1 MTCLM
6 QSALNIVDG
15 EVFFPHGDR
24 QVPHAIAHRSIPW
37 AMGDIIEEVFPF
49 CRVVTE
55 LVAEDAE
62 RPWRIAEPTSDGVR
76 RKFLHEEA
84 AESFVVFVKG
94 FLWGKEEAR
103 LGVRYCIS
111 GTDTHRPS
119 MLFRF
124 SFVKWVVAFF

>member
-24 QVPHAIAHRSIPW
+24 QVSHAITDRSILW
-37 AMGDIIEEVFPF
+37 AVGDIIEEVFPF

-62 RPWRIAEPTSDGVR
+62 STRGIAELTSDGVR
-76 RKFLHEEA
+76 REFLDEEA
-84 AESFVVFVKG
+84 AESFVVFVQG
-94 FLWGKEEAR
+94 FLRVKEEA
-103 LGVRYCIS
+103 
-111 GTDTHRPS
+111 
-119 MLFRF
+119 
-124 SFVKWVVAFF
+124 